1 MFPGSRESIERD
13 DAAYVVI
20 GAPLDVSTSFLPGT
34 RFGPDRIRQ
43 FARPFDD
50 YDRRTDLHFSACD
63 VIDEGDVRAWNDTT
77 EYLEWLNGELTTITR
92 DDALPVLLGGEHTI
106 SRAGVDA
113 VTPDVFVCLD
123 AHLDLRQTYDGNTD
137 SHATVT
143 HHITEMDTIE
153 EVIII
158 GARAGSEAEWERA
171 TAPDVT
177 IVSPADIT
185 AGFDVSTWIG
195 DRSSYL
201 SVDIDAVDP
210 GFAPGTGTPEPGGI
224 TPQNAREIVRTA
236 AGSAVGFDIVEVT
249 DRDDGQTASLA
260 GKLVRDFVYSHRAAT
275 IQRTDNE
282 T

>member
-1 MFPGSRESIERD
+1 MFPGTRESIDR
-13 DAAYVVI
+13 DAARYAVV

-63 VIDEGDVRAWNDTT
+63 VIDQGNIRAWNDTA
-77 EYLEWLNGELTTITR
+77 EYLEWLNGKLTAIVR
-92 DDALPVLLGGEHTI
+92 DDALPVMLGGEHTV

-113 VTPDVFVCLD
+113 VMPDVFVCFD
-123 AHLDLRQTYDGNTD
+123 AHLDLRQTYDGNAN

-143 HHITEMDTIE
+143 HHILEMSMIE

-158 GARAGSEAEWERA
+158 GARTGAEAEWERA
-171 TAPDVT
+171 AAADVT
-177 IVSPADIT
+177 IVSPSELT
-185 AGFDVSTWIG
+185 AGFDITTWIG

-224 TPQNAREIVRTA
+224 TPQDARETVRAA
-236 AGSAVGFDIVEVT
+236 AGSAVGFDVVEVT

-260 GKLVRDFVYSHRAAT
+260 GKLVRDFIYTHHAAT
-275 IQRTDNE
+275 MQDT
-282 T
+282 TTKT